1 MHKRRRIERDLAA
14 MKNRDEIIREA
25 YAEGFPKKEIHER
38 SGIARTTID
47 RILREKTMQITDITS
62 ILTAAPSEK
71 WPACAL
77 AWRMDA
83 EAHGHTT
90 AIVGKDDTPEKK
102 PLVVSDGKTYV
113 LTRYHDNDDWF
124 ITAKPYTLP
133 HNRVPVHQITA
144 TTNETGPSWERSIE
158 AWLQAARESGH
169 DAQNTGETV
178 NHLNNAPTILV
189 DGDHYVLTRHYDGH
203 TVVTVDYKAVKTERG
218 WVPA

>member
-1 MHKRRRIERDLAA
+1 MAAYTPRAGDTVRDSDGELWFVYADDRNPNGQLYGINAVYDPGKTGQPIRDVAA
-14 MKNRDEIIREA
+14 TW
-25 YAEGFPKKEIHER
+25 GP
-38 SGIARTTID
+38 
-47 RILREKTMQITDITS
+47 LRLEHRPT
-62 ILTAAPSEK
+62 
-71 WPACAL
+71 
-77 AWRMDA
+77 
-83 EAHGHTT
+83 GNTT

-133 HNRVPVHQITA
+133 YNRVPVHQITA

-189 DGDHYVLTRHYDGH
+189 DGEHYVLTRHYDGH